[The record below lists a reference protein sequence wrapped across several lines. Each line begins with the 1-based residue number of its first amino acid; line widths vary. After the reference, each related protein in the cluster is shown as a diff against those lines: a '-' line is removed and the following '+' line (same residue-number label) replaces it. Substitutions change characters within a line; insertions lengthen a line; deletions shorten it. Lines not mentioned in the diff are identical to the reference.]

1 MKHPIESFR
10 DHFKDVVEEVQRFA
24 VFVRAKEFQEQ
35 SIVKLEEL
43 LAECSQ
49 AKDKAIAEQ
58 SEDTA
63 NAYLAFEFMAK
74 ALVEEFRFYLALKA
88 DAPDSAWDHLVNA
101 ESSSAAAMK
110 SHAVASHL
118 DGYIQRLH
126 ALERLLFPQPVF
138 FSSGFIVRESECS
151 ICGVEYGEC
160 THVKGRPY
168 MGKLCARI
176 VKKAEL
182 QEVSVVSDPA
192 DKHCR
197 ALHYTDN
204 GITRNVFTQRA
215 VPDEDA
221 EQSPPAY
228 PEGRADAPSGSAEA

>member
-1 MKHPIESFR
+1 MKNSIESFR
-10 DHFKDVVEEVQRFA
+10 DHFNEVVEAVQRFA
-24 VFVRAKEFQEQ
+24 VFVRAREFQEQ
-35 SIVKLEEL
+35 SIAKIEEL
-43 LAECSQ
+43 RAECTV
-49 AKDKAIAEQ
+49 AKERAIADQ
-58 SEDTA
+58 SEDAA

-74 ALVEEFRFYLALKA
+74 ALAEEFRFYLALKA
-88 DAPDSAWDHLVNA
+88 DDPDSAWDHLVNA

-110 SHAVASHL
+110 SYAIASHL

-151 ICGVEYGEC
+151 ICGAEYGEC
-160 THVKGRPY
+160 SHVKGRPY

-176 VKKAEL
+176 VKQADL
-182 QEVSVVSDPA
+182 QEISVVSDPA

-197 ALHYTDN
+197 ALQYTDN
-204 GITRNVFTQRA
+204 GVTRNMFTQRE
-215 VPDEDA
+215 VQDGHA

-228 PEGRADAPSGSAEA
+228 PEGRADGASRRR

>member
-1 MKHPIESFR
+1 MKSPIETFR
-10 DHFKDVVEEVQRFA
+10 DHFNDVVEEVQRFA
-24 VFVRAKEFQEQ
+24 VFVRAIEFQQQ
-35 SIVKLEEL
+35 SVARLETL
-43 LAECSQ
+43 LAECTK
-49 AKDKAIAEQ
+49 AKEKAIAEQ
-58 SEDTA
+58 SDDAA

-74 ALVEEFRFYLALKA
+74 ALAEEFRFYLELKA

-110 SHAVASHL
+110 SHSVAGHL
-118 DGYIQRLH
+118 DGYIHRLH

-160 THVKGRPY
+160 SHVKGRPY
-168 MGKLCARI
+168 MGKLCTR
-176 VKKAEL
+176 VVTNAEL

-197 ALHYTDN
+197 VVHYTDTD
-204 GITRNVFTQRA
+204 GAWRNVFTQRI
-215 VPDEDA
+215 VTRNA
-221 EQSPPAY
+221 EQPT
-228 PEGRADAPSGSAEA
+228 RADALPRAAQP